1 MYRYRPA
8 RKRDYQAMLEVLET
22 VNMHHIPSLEVR
34 ELDWRYCFVAE
45 SREGKIVGMS
55 GWARLNKRCAKTTLM
70 AVLPECRGH
79 DVGHALQ
86 TIRMITAYHNN
97 YEHMVTNADRPD
109 TIAWYK
115 KNFGYEEVG
124 KLPKEHE
131 FGLTDVHEWTTLR
144 TSLKEWYESS

>member
-8 RKRDYQAMLEVLET
+8 READYPAMLEVLKT
-22 VNMHHIPSLEVR
+22 VNMHYIPSLEVR
-34 ELDWRYCFVAE
+34 ELDWRKCFVAE
-45 SREGKIVGMS
+45 NREGEIVGMS
-55 GWARLNKRCAKTTLM
+55 GWDRLNKRCAKTTLM
-70 AVLPECRGH
+70 AVLPSCRGY
-79 DVGHALQ
+79 DVGHTLQ
-86 TIRMITAYHNN
+86 TIRMITAYHNR
-97 YEHMVTNADRPD
+97 YEQMVTNADRPD

-144 TSLKEWYESS
+144 TNLKEWYESS